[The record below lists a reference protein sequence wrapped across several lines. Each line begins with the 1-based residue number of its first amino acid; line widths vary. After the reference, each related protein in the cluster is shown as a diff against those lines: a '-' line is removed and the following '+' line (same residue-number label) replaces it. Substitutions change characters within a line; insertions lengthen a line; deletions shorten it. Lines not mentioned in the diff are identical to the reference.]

1 MSENQNEQQKQ
12 VLYDLQANYNYECVL
27 IKEPPL
33 GVIPVTNLMWRSG
46 DWDTL
51 NIISAEYHNDI
62 RKGIV
67 TLFENNIIKKKTV
80 IQAGGNSGLY
90 PILFTE
96 FFDLVFTFEPNSK
109 NFHCLVN
116 NCQQDNI
123 IKFNCALGSKNG
135 RVKSIELVNSN
146 YGMNKVEEI
155 KEDVYIPMVSLDSL
169 GLTDIGLIQLDT
181 EGYELEIL
189 KGAVELI
196 KESKPAIM
204 LEINDS
210 LLDEITEFL
219 KTIDYHLY
227 TKISRVDYVFVDKE
241 TLSSL

>member
-1 MSENQNEQQKQ
+1 MNENIK
-12 VLYDLQANYNYECVL
+12 LYDLQANYNSECCL

-33 GVIPVTNLMWRSG
+33 GVIPLTNIMWRVG

-62 RKGIV
+62 RKGIA

-135 RVKSIELVNSN
+135 RVKSIERISSN
-146 YGMNKVEEI
+146 YGMNQVEEI
-155 KEDVYIPMVSLDSL
+155 ENETYIPMIKLDSL
-169 GLTDIGLIQLDT
+169 ELIDIGLIQLDV
-181 EGYELEIL
+181 EEYELEVL
-189 KGAVELI
+189 KGSIETI
-196 KESKPAIM
+196 KSNSPVLM
-204 LEINDS
+204 LEINEN
-210 LLDEITEFL
+210 LLEDITDFL
-219 KTIDYHLY
+219 SKIDYHLY
-227 TKISRVDYVFVDKE
+227 TKISRVDYIFVNKE
-241 TLSSL
+241 TMDNLK